1 MRACARACMRASV
14 HACTVSVRIVSHCV
28 CVHCVFPCRDPVRAL
43 RLFLLSYMFIPRV
56 FKPLS
61 VQGPSACTVS
71 VRTVSHCVSL
81 CLRALSFCAGILCVN
96 CALSYMFSPC
106 MFKPLSVQ
114 GPSVYFFSFL
124 TCSLHVCTTSIYVQG
139 PSACTASHVF
149 PRVFKPL
156 SVQGPSVYFFP
167 FLHGPSTC
175 VQLIYVC
182 RDPLRALCQC
192 ALCLTVSHC
201 VCVHCLSVQDPVRAL
216 RLFFLSYMFPPRM
229 FKPLSVQGPSTCTL
243 SGISTPELQA
253 AQADAKI
260 MNSGQVRV
268 CVCIC
273 VWGGNKFLRGCLWE
287 GGSNLAFLLYN
298 VILLSY
304 KHFVLPF
311 A

>member
-1 MRACARACMRASV
+1 MRASV

-192 ALCLTVSHC
+192 ALCLTVSAC
-201 VCVHCLSVQDPVRAL
+201 TVSFRAGPCACTPS
-216 RLFFLSYMFPPRM
+216 FFPFLH
-229 FKPLSVQGPSTCTL
+229 GPSTCVQLIYVCRDPLRALCQCALCLTVSACTVFPCRTL
-243 SGISTPELQA
+243 CVHSVFFSFLTCSHHACLNHFPCRDPLRALCRALALQ
-253 AQADAKI
+253 
-260 MNSGQVRV
+260 
-268 CVCIC
+268 
-273 VWGGNKFLRGCLWE
+273 
-287 GGSNLAFLLYN
+287 
-298 VILLSY
+298 SY
-304 KHFVLPF
+304 KQPKQTLKL
-311 A
+311 

>member
-1 MRACARACMRASV
+1 MRASV

>member
-1 MRACARACMRASV
+1 MRASV

-56 FKPLS
+56 
-61 VQGPSACTVS
+61 
-71 VRTVSHCVSL
+71 
-81 CLRALSFCAGILCVN
+81 
-96 CALSYMFSPC
+96 
-106 MFKPLSVQ
+106 FKPLSVQ

-192 ALCLTVSHC
+192 ALCLTVSACTVSFRAGPCACTPSFFPFLHGPSTCVQLIYVCRDPLRALCQCALCLTVSHC
-201 VCVHCLSVQDPVRAL
+201 VCVHCLSVQGYSA
-216 RLFFLSYMFPPRM
+216 
-229 FKPLSVQGPSTCTL
+229 
-243 SGISTPELQA
+243 
-253 AQADAKI
+253 
-260 MNSGQVRV
+260 
-268 CVCIC
+268 
-273 VWGGNKFLRGCLWE
+273 
-287 GGSNLAFLLYN
+287 
-298 VILLSY
+298 
-304 KHFVLPF
+304 
-311 A
+311 

>member
-1 MRACARACMRASV
+1 MYAG
-14 HACTVSVRIVSHCV
+14 TL
-28 CVHCVFPCRDPVRAL
+28 CVH
-43 RLFLLSYMFIPRV
+43 
-56 FKPLS
+56 S
-61 VQGPSACTVS
+61 VSA
-71 VRTVSHCVSL
+71 HCVSL
-81 CLRALSFCAGILCVN
+81 CLRALSFRAG
-96 CALSYMFSPC
+96 PC
-106 MFKPLSVQ
+106 
-114 GPSVYFFSFL
+114 
-124 TCSLHVCTTSIYVQG
+124 
-139 PSACTASHVF
+139 ACT
-149 PRVFKPL
+149 
-156 SVQGPSVYFFP
+156 PSFFP

>member
-1 MRACARACMRASV
+1 MRASV

-192 ALCLTVSHC
+192 ALCLTVSAC
-201 VCVHCLSVQDPVRAL
+201 TVFPCRTLCVHSVFFSFLTCSHHACLNHFPCRDPLRAL
-216 RLFFLSYMFPPRM
+216 CRALA
-229 FKPLSVQGPSTCTL
+229 
-243 SGISTPELQA
+243 LQ
-253 AQADAKI
+253 
-260 MNSGQVRV
+260 
-268 CVCIC
+268 
-273 VWGGNKFLRGCLWE
+273 
-287 GGSNLAFLLYN
+287 
-298 VILLSY
+298 SY
-304 KHFVLPF
+304 KQPKQTLKL
-311 A
+311 

>member
-1 MRACARACMRASV
+1 
-14 HACTVSVRIVSHCV
+14 
-28 CVHCVFPCRDPVRAL
+28 
-43 RLFLLSYMFIPRV
+43 
-56 FKPLS
+56 
-61 VQGPSACTVS
+61 
-71 VRTVSHCVSL
+71 
-81 CLRALSFCAGILCVN
+81 
-96 CALSYMFSPC
+96 
-106 MFKPLSVQ
+106 
-114 GPSVYFFSFL
+114 
-124 TCSLHVCTTSIYVQG
+124 
-139 PSACTASHVF
+139 
-149 PRVFKPL
+149 
-156 SVQGPSVYFFP
+156 
-167 FLHGPSTC
+167 
-175 VQLIYVC
+175 
-182 RDPLRALCQC
+182 
-192 ALCLTVSHC
+192 
-201 VCVHCLSVQDPVRAL
+201 
-216 RLFFLSYMFPPRM
+216 M

>member
-1 MRACARACMRASV
+1 MRASV

-216 RLFFLSYMFPPRM
+216 RLFFLSYMVPPR
-229 FKPLSVQGPSTCTL
+229 V
-243 SGISTPELQA
+243 
-253 AQADAKI
+253 
-260 MNSGQVRV
+260 
-268 CVCIC
+268 
-273 VWGGNKFLRGCLWE
+273 
-287 GGSNLAFLLYN
+287 YN
-298 VILLSY
+298 
-304 KHFVLPF
+304 
-311 A
+311 